1 MKTAV
6 LCGPGPSGDVVLGL
20 WDSEF
25 RWTSPGLRGATTA
38 KRRTFTAAFGA
49 GAGEEPPRAARTVR
63 QIAAGH
69 SLHPNQVG
77 QSKPKDSEGLVELFE
92 RGRMSARDGLA
103 AEIHKPPEKI
113 GQLALERDS

>member
-1 MKTAV
+1 M
-6 LCGPGPSGDVVLGL
+6 
-20 WDSEF
+20 
-25 RWTSPGLRGATTA
+25 
-38 KRRTFTAAFGA
+38 
-49 GAGEEPPRAARTVR
+49 R

-77 QSKPKDSEGLVELFE
+77 QLKPKGSEGLVELFE
-92 RGRMSARDGLA
+92 WGRMSARDARA